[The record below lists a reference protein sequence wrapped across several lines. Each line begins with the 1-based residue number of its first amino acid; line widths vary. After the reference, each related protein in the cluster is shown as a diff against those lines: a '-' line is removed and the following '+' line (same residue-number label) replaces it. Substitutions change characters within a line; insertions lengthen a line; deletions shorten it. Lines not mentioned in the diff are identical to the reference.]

1 MGILDKIMQQ
11 YSESSMNTNF
21 SEKSYDVKNYFSTY
35 LPDGVK
41 EGSRRIR
48 VLPPIAGGD
57 TPFQEMWGHK
67 YKVGKD
73 WKTFPCLA
81 KEEKTPCPF
90 CETREILRAE
100 GTEQAKESAKKFNAR
115 KFYIIRVIDREKE
128 SEGVKFWRIQESYD
142 KSGTFDKIVSAFRV
156 MERDLSDPTMGMDLV
171 LTIARNSKGFP
182 IVQNVTPMGQSV
194 LSDNTELMTKW
205 LADNRTWKDV
215 YAIKPYEYLEIVVK
229 GGEPTY
235 DKKLNRW
242 VDRVELSDQET
253 TTDNSS
259 SDDLDNE
266 LTMSSTKKNLVVGT
280 QPTAVTSEGDED
292 DDDLPF

>member
-1 MGILDKIMQQ
+1 
-11 YSESSMNTNF
+11 
-21 SEKSYDVKNYFSTY
+21 
-35 LPDGVK
+35 
-41 EGSRRIR
+41 
-48 VLPPIAGGD
+48 
-57 TPFQEMWGHK
+57 
-67 YKVGKD
+67 
-73 WKTFPCLA
+73 
-81 KEEKTPCPF
+81 
-90 CETREILRAE
+90 
-100 GTEQAKESAKKFNAR
+100 
-115 KFYIIRVIDREKE
+115 
-128 SEGVKFWRIQESYD
+128 
-142 KSGTFDKIVSAFRV
+142 
-156 MERDLSDPTMGMDLV
+156 
-171 LTIARNSKGFP
+171 
-182 IVQNVTPMGQSV
+182 MGQSV